1 MGNDCCKT
9 REKEEVRTYW
19 AFLRPAAQLSL
30 SRRSAIEALLQR
42 LSLVSPPIRHPV
54 LFRYD
59 LVEVRR
65 FLKMCDYHVGR
76 AQEALLADLVRP
88 RQRWRSKKP
97 PASQELAAARRTK
110 HVFFFETD
118 FDQVPVLVVKGN
130 PTLSACSEVLQHHLD
145 SKLCS
150 KVTVLLDADNSLPCA
165 LVLGLFSFF
174 AHHYPGRLHRIL
186 VVRADLDS
194 LTVEI
199 RTRLRPFRRQLHICT
214 QSYQETLTRYI
225 PPERLLFEYGGLR
238 KYRYDGGTGLRTSFA
253 RYERAALLPT

>member
-1 MGNDCCKT
+1 MGNDCCKA
-9 REKEEVRTYW
+9 REKGELLTSW
-19 AFLRPAAQLSL
+19 AFLRPATQLPL

-59 LVEVRR
+59 LVEARR

-76 AQEALLADLVRP
+76 AQEALLADLVRI

-97 PASQELAAARRTK
+97 LASQELAAARKTK
-110 HVFFFETD
+110 QVFFFETD

-130 PTLSACSEVLQHHLD
+130 STFSACSEVLQYHLD

-150 KVTVLLDADNSLPCA
+150 RVTVLLDADNSLPYA
-165 LVLGLFSFF
+165 LILGLFSFF
-174 AHHYPGRLHRIL
+174 TQHYPSRLHRIL
-186 VVRADLDS
+186 VVRADLNS

-199 RTRLRPFRRQLHICT
+199 RAKLRPFRRQLHICT

-225 PPERLLFEYGGLR
+225 PPERLLYEYGGLR

-253 RYERAALLPT
+253 RYERAALLPA